1 MPADALEIFE
11 WIANALAG
19 WRYLFSPSFRQ
30 RTHARWKA
38 EGRGTAFVEIL
49 LAAVGMLV
57 TLFLLWLVVSLLRS

>member
-11 WIANALAG
+11 WIGNAFAG
-19 WRYLFSPSFRQ
+19 WRYLFSPSFRR

-49 LAAVGMLV
+49 FGAMAMLF
-57 TLFLLWLVVSLLRS
+57 TLFLLWLVVDMLRS